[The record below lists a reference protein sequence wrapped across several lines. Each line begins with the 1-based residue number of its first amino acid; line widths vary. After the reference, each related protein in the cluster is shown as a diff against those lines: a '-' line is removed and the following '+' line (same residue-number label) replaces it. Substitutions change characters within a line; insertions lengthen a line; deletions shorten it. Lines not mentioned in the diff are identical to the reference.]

1 MIYLYIN
8 GEYIDCRDSYY
19 KLLHMIVYKTTY
31 IADATAQIKVGIH
44 GEKWNI
50 PFNVLRYIALNF
62 VNDVK
67 TDLCIMGEVSPIR
80 SVEDIEE
87 MLKRYKTERFFVSRS
102 MVFST
107 ATHTDTAL
115 R

>member
-19 KLLHMIVYKTTY
+19 KLLHMIVYQTTY
-31 IADATAQIKVGIH
+31 ITDATAQIKVGLH

-62 VNDVK
+62 IND
-67 TDLCIMGEVSPIR
+67 TPTNFCIMGEVSEIR
-80 SVEDIEE
+80 TVEDIEE
-87 MLKRYKTERFFVSRS
+87 LMKRLKTERLFVSRG

-107 ATHTDTAL
+107 ASTTDTAL